1 MMRND
6 EDFKNEVF
14 KRWEVKASL
23 EKMRKRRAL
32 GSLCILLV
40 VCVFAV
46 PTMLNMNTVPESN
59 SSIDNGVDVSVTV
72 PESGEEFAT
81 EESGD
86 WQIEVDTG
94 EAVEEQGGNDGIV
107 LEPTA
112 EISDKTSGEIRTIS
126 SENIMEFYSL
136 IESVYDVGDY
146 EETEQQERYVI
157 TISSSTGDEIYS
169 ISEDGYIMKNNDG
182 RWKKIPD
189 DKLQEIINFV

>member
-1 MMRND
+1 MRND
-6 EDFKNEVF
+6 EDFKREVF

-32 GSLCILLV
+32 GSLCIFLV
-40 VCVFAV
+40 VCAFAV
-46 PTMLNMNTVPESN
+46 PTLLNMNAVPESN
-59 SSIDNGVDVSVTV
+59 NSIDNGVDVSVTV
-72 PESGEEFAT
+72 PENGEEFAT

-94 EAVEEQGGNDGIV
+94 EAVEEQDGNDGIV

>member
-1 MMRND
+1 MRND
-6 EDFKNEVF
+6 EDFKREVF

-32 GSLCILLV
+32 GSLCIFLV
-40 VCVFAV
+40 VCAFAV
-46 PTMLNMNTVPESN
+46 PTLLNINTVPESN
-59 SSIDNGVDVSVTV
+59 NSIDNGVDVSVTV

-94 EAVEEQGGNDGIV
+94 EAVEEQDGNDGIV

>member
-1 MMRND
+1 MRND
-6 EDFKNEVF
+6 EDFKKEVF

-59 SSIDNGVDVSVTV
+59 NSIDNGVDVSVTV

-94 EAVEEQGGNDGIV
+94 EAVEEQDGNDGIV

-157 TISSSTGDEIYS
+157 TISSSTGDENYFL
-169 ISEDGYIMKNNDG
+169 SEDGYIMKNNDG

>member
-1 MMRND
+1 MRND
-6 EDFKNEVF
+6 EDFKKEVF

-46 PTMLNMNTVPESN
+46 PTMLNMNTAPESN
-59 SSIDNGVDVSVTV
+59 NSIDNGVDVSVTV
-72 PESGEEFAT
+72 PENGEEFAA

-94 EAVEEQGGNDGIV
+94 EAVEQQDGNDGIV

-112 EISDKTSGEIRTIS
+112 EISDKISGEIRTVS
-126 SENIMEFYSL
+126 AENIPEFYSL
-136 IESVYDVGDY
+136 IESAYDAGYY
-146 EETEQQERYVI
+146 EETEHQERYVI
-157 TISSSTGDEIYS
+157 TISSSTGDENYFL
-169 ISEDGYIMKNNDG
+169 SEDGYIMKNNDG
-182 RWKKIPD
+182 CWKKIPD
-189 DKLQEIINFV
+189 GKLQEIINFV

>member
-1 MMRND
+1 MRND
-6 EDFKNEVF
+6 EDFKREVF

-32 GSLCILLV
+32 GSLCIFLV
-40 VCVFAV
+40 VCAFAV
-46 PTMLNMNTVPESN
+46 PTLLDMNTVPESN
-59 SSIDNGVDVSVTV
+59 NSIDNGVDVSVTV
-72 PESGEEFAT
+72 PENGEEFAT

-94 EAVEEQGGNDGIV
+94 EAVEEQDGNDGIV

-112 EISDKTSGEIRTIS
+112 EISDKTSGEIRTVS
-126 SENIMEFYSL
+126 TENIMEFYSL
-136 IESVYDVGDY
+136 IESAYDAGDY
-146 EETEQQERYVI
+146 EETEHQERYVI
-157 TISSSTGDEIYS
+157 TISSSTGDENYFL
-169 ISEDGYIMKNNDG
+169 SEDGYIMKNNDG

>member
-1 MMRND
+1 MRND
-6 EDFKNEVF
+6 EDFKREVF
-14 KRWEVKASL
+14 KRWEVKESL

-32 GSLCILLV
+32 CSLCIFLV
-40 VCVFAV
+40 VCAFVV
-46 PTMLNMNTVPESN
+46 PTLLNMNAVPESN
-59 SSIDNGVDVSVTV
+59 NSIDNGVDVSVTV
-72 PESGEEFAT
+72 PENGEEFAT

-94 EAVEEQGGNDGIV
+94 EAVEEQDGNDGIV

>member
-6 EDFKNEVF
+6 EDFKREVF

-32 GSLCILLV
+32 GSLCIFLV
-40 VCVFAV
+40 VCAFAV
-46 PTMLNMNTVPESN
+46 PTLLNMNTVPESN
-59 SSIDNGVDVSVTV
+59 NSIDNGVDVSVTV
-72 PESGEEFAT
+72 PENGEEFAT

-94 EAVEEQGGNDGIV
+94 EAVEEQDGNDGIV

>member
-1 MMRND
+1 MRND
-6 EDFKNEVF
+6 EDFKREVF

-32 GSLCILLV
+32 GSLCIFLV
-40 VCVFAV
+40 VCAFAV
-46 PTMLNMNTVPESN
+46 PTLLNMNTVPESN
-59 SSIDNGVDVSVTV
+59 NSIDNGVDVSVTV

-94 EAVEEQGGNDGIV
+94 EAVEEQDGNDGIV

-112 EISDKTSGEIRTIS
+112 EISDKTSGEIRTVS
-126 SENIMEFYSL
+126 TENIMEFYSL
-136 IESVYDVGDY
+136 IESVYDAGDY

-157 TISSSTGDEIYS
+157 TISSSTGDENYFL
-169 ISEDGYIMKNNDG
+169 SEDGYIMKNNDG

>member
-1 MMRND
+1 MRND
-6 EDFKNEVF
+6 KDFKKEVF

-46 PTMLNMNTVPESN
+46 PTMLNMNAAPESN
-59 SSIDNGVDVSVTV
+59 NSIDNGADMSVTV
-72 PESGEEFAT
+72 PESGEGFAA
-81 EESGD
+81 EETSD

-94 EAVEEQGGNDGIV
+94 EAVEEQDGNDGIV

-112 EISDKTSGEIRTIS
+112 EISDKTSGEMRTIS
-126 SENIMEFYSL
+126 AENIMKFYSL
-136 IESVYDVGDY
+136 IESTYDAGDY
-146 EETEQQERYVI
+146 EETEHMERYVI
-157 TISSSTGDEIYS
+157 TISNSTGDENYFL
-169 ISEDGYIMKNNDG
+169 SEDGYIMKNNDG
-182 RWKKIPD
+182 FWKKIPD

>member
-1 MMRND
+1 MRND
-6 EDFKNEVF
+6 EDFKREVF

-46 PTMLNMNTVPESN
+46 PTLLNMNTVPESN
-59 SSIDNGVDVSVTV
+59 NSIDNGVDVSVTV

-94 EAVEEQGGNDGIV
+94 EAVEEQDGNDGIV

-112 EISDKTSGEIRTIS
+112 EISDKTSGEIRTVS
-126 SENIMEFYSL
+126 TENIMEFYSL
-136 IESVYDVGDY
+136 IESVYDAGDY

-157 TISSSTGDEIYS
+157 TISSSTGDENYFL
-169 ISEDGYIMKNNDG
+169 SEDGYIMKNNDG

>member
-1 MMRND
+1 MRND
-6 EDFKNEVF
+6 EDFKREVF

-32 GSLCILLV
+32 GSLCIFLV
-40 VCVFAV
+40 VCAFAV
-46 PTMLNMNTVPESN
+46 PTLLNMNTVPESN
-59 SSIDNGVDVSVTV
+59 NSIDNGVDVSVTV
-72 PESGEEFAT
+72 PENGEEFAT

-94 EAVEEQGGNDGIV
+94 EAVEEQDGNDGIV

-112 EISDKTSGEIRTIS
+112 EISDKTSGEIRTVS

-136 IESVYDVGDY
+136 IESAYDVGDY

>member
-1 MMRND
+1 MRND
-6 EDFKNEVF
+6 EDFKREVF

-32 GSLCILLV
+32 GSLCIFLV
-40 VCVFAV
+40 VCAFAV

-59 SSIDNGVDVSVTV
+59 NSIGNGVDVSVTV
-72 PESGEEFAT
+72 PENGEEFAT

-94 EAVEEQGGNDGIV
+94 EAVEEQDGNDGIV

-112 EISDKTSGEIRTIS
+112 EISDKTSGEIRTVS

-157 TISSSTGDEIYS
+157 TISSSTGDENYFL
-169 ISEDGYIMKNNDG
+169 SEDGYIMKNNDG

>member
-1 MMRND
+1 MRND
-6 EDFKNEVF
+6 EDFKKEVF

-59 SSIDNGVDVSVTV
+59 NSIDNGVDVSVTV

-94 EAVEEQGGNDGIV
+94 EAVEEQDGNDGIV

>member
-1 MMRND
+1 MRND
-6 EDFKNEVF
+6 EDFKKEVF

-59 SSIDNGVDVSVTV
+59 NSIDNGVDVSVTV

-94 EAVEEQGGNDGIV
+94 EAVEEQDGNDGIV

-112 EISDKTSGEIRTIS
+112 EISDKTSGEIRTVS

-157 TISSSTGDEIYS
+157 TISSSTGDENYFL
-169 ISEDGYIMKNNDG
+169 SEDGYIMKNNDG

>member
-1 MMRND
+1 MRND
-6 EDFKNEVF
+6 EDFKKEVF

-32 GSLCILLV
+32 GSLCIFLV
-40 VCVFAV
+40 VCAFAV
-46 PTMLNMNTVPESN
+46 PTLLNMNTVPESN
-59 SSIDNGVDVSVTV
+59 NSIDNGVDVSVTV
-72 PESGEEFAT
+72 PENGEEFAT

-94 EAVEEQGGNDGIV
+94 EAVEEQDGNDGIV

-112 EISDKTSGEIRTIS
+112 EISDKTSGEIRTVS
-126 SENIMEFYSL
+126 TENIMEFYSL

>member
-1 MMRND
+1 MRND
-6 EDFKNEVF
+6 EDFKREVF

-32 GSLCILLV
+32 GSLCIFLV
-40 VCVFAV
+40 VCAFAV
-46 PTMLNMNTVPESN
+46 PTLLNMNTVPESN
-59 SSIDNGVDVSVTV
+59 NSIDNGVDVSVTV
-72 PESGEEFAT
+72 PENGEEFAT

-94 EAVEEQGGNDGIV
+94 EAVEEQDGIV

-112 EISDKTSGEIRTIS
+112 EISDKTSGEIRTVS

-157 TISSSTGDEIYS
+157 TISSSTGDENYFL
-169 ISEDGYIMKNNDG
+169 SEDGYIMKNNDG

>member
-1 MMRND
+1 MRND
-6 EDFKNEVF
+6 EDFKKEVF

-59 SSIDNGVDVSVTV
+59 NSIDNGVDVSVTV
-72 PESGEEFAT
+72 PENGEEGAA
-81 EESGD
+81 EKSGD

-94 EAVEEQGGNDGIV
+94 EAVEEQDGNDGIV

-112 EISDKTSGEIRTIS
+112 EISDKTSGEMRTIS
-126 SENIMEFYSL
+126 AENIMKFYSL
-136 IESVYDVGDY
+136 IESTYDAGDY
-146 EETEQQERYVI
+146 EETEHMERYVI
-157 TISSSTGDEIYS
+157 TISSSTGDENYLL
-169 ISEDGYIMKNNDG
+169 SEDGYIMKNNDG
-182 RWKKIPD
+182 HWKKIPD
-189 DKLQEIINFV
+189 GKLHEIINFV

>member
-1 MMRND
+1 MRND
-6 EDFKNEVF
+6 EDFKKEVF

-59 SSIDNGVDVSVTV
+59 NSIDNGVDVGVTV
-72 PESGEEFAT
+72 PENGEEFAD
-81 EESGD
+81 EETSD

-94 EAVEEQGGNDGIV
+94 EAVEEQDGNDGIV

-112 EISDKTSGEIRTIS
+112 EISDKTSGEMRTIS
-126 SENIMEFYSL
+126 AENIMKFYSL
-136 IESVYDVGDY
+136 IESTYDAGDY
-146 EETEQQERYVI
+146 EETEHMERYVI
-157 TISSSTGDEIYS
+157 TISSSTGDENYLL
-169 ISEDGYIMKNNDG
+169 SEDGYIMKNNDG
-182 RWKKIPD
+182 HWKKIPD
-189 DKLQEIINFV
+189 GKLHDIINFV

>member
-1 MMRND
+1 MRND
-6 EDFKNEVF
+6 EDFKREVF

-32 GSLCILLV
+32 GSLCIFLV
-40 VCVFAV
+40 VCAFAV
-46 PTMLNMNTVPESN
+46 PTLLNINTAPESN
-59 SSIDNGVDVSVTV
+59 NSIDNGVDVSVTV

-94 EAVEEQGGNDGIV
+94 EAVEEQDGIV

-136 IESVYDVGDY
+136 IESVYDAGDY
-146 EETEQQERYVI
+146 EETEHQERYVI

>member
-1 MMRND
+1 MRND
-6 EDFKNEVF
+6 EDFKREVF

-32 GSLCILLV
+32 GSLCIFLV
-40 VCVFAV
+40 VCAFAV
-46 PTMLNMNTVPESN
+46 PTLLNMNTVPESN
-59 SSIDNGVDVSVTV
+59 NSIDNGVDVSVTV
-72 PESGEEFAT
+72 PENGEEFAT

-94 EAVEEQGGNDGIV
+94 EAVEEQDGNDGIV

>member
-1 MMRND
+1 MRND
-6 EDFKNEVF
+6 EDFKREVF

-59 SSIDNGVDVSVTV
+59 NSIDNGVDVSVTV
-72 PESGEEFAT
+72 PENGEEFAT

-94 EAVEEQGGNDGIV
+94 EAVEEQDGNDGIV

-112 EISDKTSGEIRTIS
+112 EISDKTSGEIRTVS
-126 SENIMEFYSL
+126 TENIMEFYSL

-157 TISSSTGDEIYS
+157 TISSSTGDENYFL
-169 ISEDGYIMKNNDG
+169 SEDGYIMKNNDG

>member
-1 MMRND
+1 MRND
-6 EDFKNEVF
+6 EDFKREVF

-32 GSLCILLV
+32 GSLCIFLV
-40 VCVFAV
+40 VCAFAV
-46 PTMLNMNTVPESN
+46 PTLLNMNTVPESN
-59 SSIDNGVDVSVTV
+59 NSIDNGVDVSVTV
-72 PESGEEFAT
+72 PENGEEFAA

-94 EAVEEQGGNDGIV
+94 EAVEEQDGIV

-157 TISSSTGDEIYS
+157 TISSSTGDENYFL
-169 ISEDGYIMKNNDG
+169 SEDGYIMKNNDG

>member
-1 MMRND
+1 MRND
-6 EDFKNEVF
+6 EDFKKEVF

-59 SSIDNGVDVSVTV
+59 NSIDNGVDVGVTV
-72 PESGEEFAT
+72 PENGEEFAA
-81 EESGD
+81 EETSD

-94 EAVEEQGGNDGIV
+94 EAVEEQDGNDGIV

-112 EISDKTSGEIRTIS
+112 EISDKTSGEMRTIS
-126 SENIMEFYSL
+126 AENIMKFYSL
-136 IESVYDVGDY
+136 IESTYDAGDY
-146 EETEQQERYVI
+146 EETEHMERYVI
-157 TISSSTGDEIYS
+157 TISSSTGDENYLL
-169 ISEDGYIMKNNDG
+169 SEDGYIMKNNDG
-182 RWKKIPD
+182 HWKKIPD
-189 DKLQEIINFV
+189 GKLHEIINFV

>member
-1 MMRND
+1 MRND
-6 EDFKNEVF
+6 EDFKKEVF

-59 SSIDNGVDVSVTV
+59 NSIDNGVDVGVTV
-72 PESGEEFAT
+72 PENGEEFAD
-81 EESGD
+81 EETSD

-94 EAVEEQGGNDGIV
+94 EAVEEQDGNDGIV

-112 EISDKTSGEIRTIS
+112 EISDKTSGEMRTIS
-126 SENIMEFYSL
+126 AENIMKFYSL
-136 IESVYDVGDY
+136 IESTYDAGDY
-146 EETEQQERYVI
+146 EETEHMERYVI
-157 TISSSTGDEIYS
+157 TISSSTGDENYLL
-169 ISEDGYIMKNNDG
+169 SEDGYIMKNNDG
-182 RWKKIPD
+182 HWKKIPD
-189 DKLQEIINFV
+189 GKLHEIINFV

>member
-1 MMRND
+1 MRND
-6 EDFKNEVF
+6 KDFKKEVF

-46 PTMLNMNTVPESN
+46 PTMLNMNAAPESN
-59 SSIDNGVDVSVTV
+59 NSIDNGADMSVTV
-72 PESGEEFAT
+72 PENGEEFAA
-81 EESGD
+81 EETSD

-94 EAVEEQGGNDGIV
+94 EAVEEQDGNDGIV

-112 EISDKTSGEIRTIS
+112 EISDKTSGEMRTIS
-126 SENIMEFYSL
+126 AENIMKFYSL
-136 IESVYDVGDY
+136 IESTYDAGDY
-146 EETEQQERYVI
+146 EETEHMERYVI
-157 TISSSTGDEIYS
+157 TISNSTGDENYFL
-169 ISEDGYIMKNNDG
+169 SEDGYIMKNNDG
-182 RWKKIPD
+182 FWKKIPD

>member
-1 MMRND
+1 MRND
-6 EDFKNEVF
+6 EDFKREVF

-32 GSLCILLV
+32 GSLCIFLV
-40 VCVFAV
+40 VCAFAV
-46 PTMLNMNTVPESN
+46 PTLLNMNTVPESN
-59 SSIDNGVDVSVTV
+59 NSIDNGVDVSVTV
-72 PESGEEFAT
+72 PENGEEFAT

-94 EAVEEQGGNDGIV
+94 EAVEEQDGNDGIV

-112 EISDKTSGEIRTIS
+112 EIGDKTSGEIRTIS

-136 IESVYDVGDY
+136 IESVYDAGDY

>member
-1 MMRND
+1 MRND
-6 EDFKNEVF
+6 EDFKREVF

-32 GSLCILLV
+32 GSLCIFLV
-40 VCVFAV
+40 VCAFAV
-46 PTMLNMNTVPESN
+46 PTLLDMNTVPESN
-59 SSIDNGVDVSVTV
+59 NSIDNGVDVSVTV
-72 PESGEEFAT
+72 PENGEEFAT

-94 EAVEEQGGNDGIV
+94 EAVEEQDGNDGIV

-112 EISDKTSGEIRTIS
+112 EISDKTSGEIRTVS
-126 SENIMEFYSL
+126 TENIMEFYSL

-157 TISSSTGDEIYS
+157 TISSSTGDENYFL
-169 ISEDGYIMKNNDG
+169 SEDGYIMKNNDG

>member
-1 MMRND
+1 MRND
-6 EDFKNEVF
+6 EDFKREVF

-46 PTMLNMNTVPESN
+46 PTLLNMNTVPESN
-59 SSIDNGVDVSVTV
+59 NSIDNGVDVSVTV

-94 EAVEEQGGNDGIV
+94 EAVEEQDGNDGIV

-112 EISDKTSGEIRTIS
+112 EISDKTSGEIRTVS
-126 SENIMEFYSL
+126 TENIMEFYSL

-189 DKLQEIINFV
+189 GKLQEIINFV

>member
-1 MMRND
+1 MRND
-6 EDFKNEVF
+6 EDFKREVF

-32 GSLCILLV
+32 GSLCIFLV
-40 VCVFAV
+40 VCAFAV
-46 PTMLNMNTVPESN
+46 PTLLNMNTVPESN
-59 SSIDNGVDVSVTV
+59 NSIDNGVDVSVTV
-72 PESGEEFAT
+72 PENGEEFAT

-94 EAVEEQGGNDGIV
+94 EAVEEQDGNDGIV

-157 TISSSTGDEIYS
+157 TISSSTGDENYFL
-169 ISEDGYIMKNNDG
+169 SEDGYIMKNNDG

>member
-1 MMRND
+1 MRND
-6 EDFKNEVF
+6 EDFKREVF

-32 GSLCILLV
+32 GSLCIFLV
-40 VCVFAV
+40 VCAFAV

-59 SSIDNGVDVSVTV
+59 NSIDNGVDVSVTV
-72 PESGEEFAT
+72 PENGEEFAT

-94 EAVEEQGGNDGIV
+94 EAVEEQDGNDGIV

>member
-1 MMRND
+1 MRND
-6 EDFKNEVF
+6 EDFKREVF

-32 GSLCILLV
+32 GSLCIFLV
-40 VCVFAV
+40 VCAFAV

-59 SSIDNGVDVSVTV
+59 NSIDNGVDVSVTV
-72 PESGEEFAT
+72 PENGEEFAT

-94 EAVEEQGGNDGIV
+94 EAVEEQDGNDGIV

-157 TISSSTGDEIYS
+157 TISSSTGDENYFL
-169 ISEDGYIMKNNDG
+169 SEDGYIMKNNDG

-189 DKLQEIINFV
+189 DKLQEIIN

>member
-1 MMRND
+1 MRND
-6 EDFKNEVF
+6 KDFKKEVF

-46 PTMLNMNTVPESN
+46 PTMLNMNAAPESN
-59 SSIDNGVDVSVTV
+59 NSIDNGADMSVTV
-72 PESGEEFAT
+72 PESGEGFAT
-81 EESGD
+81 EETSD

-94 EAVEEQGGNDGIV
+94 EAVEEQDGNDGIV
-107 LEPTA
+107 LEPAA
-112 EISDKTSGEIRTIS
+112 EISDKTSGVIKIIS
-126 SENIMEFYSL
+126 TENIPEFYSL
-136 IESVYDVGDY
+136 IESTYDAGDY

-157 TISSSTGDEIYS
+157 TISNSTGDENYFL
-169 ISEDGYIMKNNDG
+169 SEDGYIMKNNDG
-182 RWKKIPD
+182 CWKKIPD

>member
-1 MMRND
+1 MRND
-6 EDFKNEVF
+6 EDFKREVF

-46 PTMLNMNTVPESN
+46 PTLLNMNTVPESN
-59 SSIDNGVDVSVTV
+59 NSIDNGVDVSVTV

-94 EAVEEQGGNDGIV
+94 EAVEEQDGNDGIV

-157 TISSSTGDEIYS
+157 TISSSTGDENYFL
-169 ISEDGYIMKNNDG
+169 SEDGYIMKNNDG